1 MEGIRSMVYGR
12 RKVIPNDK
20 IGLYVTYARKFMKQ
34 AGGKKSSGFEL
45 MDEGLDTKEEV
56 IEQVVK
62 EFEVVKQVLLN
73 NSIPVDMKEIQQ
85 NNAKKKGWGMRL
97 LFDKK
102 TFHALLLDLERMR
115 TVLNLKKS
123 LFIFNIPY
131 EGKPSQLT
139 NWHLKVEFRITQT
152 LKFLNTARLL
162 KIIGYDPAYHIK
174 LDNINFAIG
183 SLNAKNVEQLA

>member
-1 MEGIRSMVYGR
+1 
-12 RKVIPNDK
+12 
-20 IGLYVTYARKFMKQ
+20 
-34 AGGKKSSGFEL
+34 
-45 MDEGLDTKEEV
+45 
-56 IEQVVK
+56 
-62 EFEVVKQVLLN
+62 
-73 NSIPVDMKEIQQ
+73 
-85 NNAKKKGWGMRL
+85 MRL

-139 NWHLKVEFRITQT
+139 NWHMKVEFRITQT

-183 SLNAKNVEQLA
+183 SLNAKNVEQLPYVRPKSFKSRDEEYNGMRQENLTANMDFMLYKYQNSTKQMKDLADILKRLNASNQ